1 MPNDSFFRVRLSRN
15 RFSHIRLFASG
26 FAFKP
31 AYRVRAEL
39 NIRCMVMQA
48 GIMVDSFFLNAFQL
62 ISGSERHI
70 CRVIIIYVAANNNPV
85 NPGGKQFRFHGFD
98 CFGHIPL
105 AGFRQA
111 QPITQFR
118 GSVQKTDVVHTDT
131 TEKIIFRH
139 TVQAVTPFTVF
150 IPGFENISVAFST
163 SDSDCVP
170 STQNKYSRMKARLS
184 SIARHISS
192 SCSWLR
198 FSSIRRS
205 AKILSLNLNFP

>member
-1 MPNDSFFRVRLSRN
+1 MRTVFLFNAAAKSGAERFIFFASG
-15 RFSHIRLFASG
+15 FPATDFPTSG

-98 CFGHIPL
+98 CFGHIPP

-118 GSVQKTDVVHTDT
+118 GPVQKTDVVHTDT
-131 TEKIIFRH
+131 TEKIIFIIFSMPLETARPP
-139 TVQAVTPFTVF
+139 QAQKRLPTASTPDW
-150 IPGFENISVAFST
+150 A
-163 SDSDCVP
+163 
-170 STQNKYSRMKARLS
+170 
-184 SIARHISS
+184 
-192 SCSWLR
+192 
-198 FSSIRRS
+198 
-205 AKILSLNLNFP
+205 